1 MQLYRA
7 FQTVMIPRGIYH
19 LGQSNSLSD
28 FHIIGQ
34 DMM

>member
-7 FQTVMIPRGIYH
+7 FQTVMIPRGIGH

-28 FHIIGQ
+28 FTLLVRI
-34 DMM
+34 